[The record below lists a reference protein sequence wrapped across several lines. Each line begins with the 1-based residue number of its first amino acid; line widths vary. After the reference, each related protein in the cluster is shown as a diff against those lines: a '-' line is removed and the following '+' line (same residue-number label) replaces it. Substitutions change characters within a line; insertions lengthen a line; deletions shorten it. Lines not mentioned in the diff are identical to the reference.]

1 MSLNST
7 PNHIEDNETE
17 TLIIASISTLKW
29 SSKKCGRKEVF
40 DLVQTSLDT
49 GITRETFDE
58 LLQNVIEN
66 KVVKLRTV
74 GDRECLSLPKEEA
87 KDGDAINNRT
97 KSDLEVFQLQLDKF
111 KSSLYEQ
118 FNSFKHSFITEVSQ
132 FKSDLLCQKSTR
144 NDQNTMEKLLHLM
157 EKEITLIHEELKSK
171 NTIITLN
178 YKNNL

>member
-1 MSLNST
+1 MILNST
-7 PNHIEDNETE
+7 PNHIEGNEIE
-17 TLIIASISTLKW
+17 TLIIGSISTLKR
-29 SSKKCGRKEVF
+29 SNKKRGTNKIF
-40 DLVQTSLDT
+40 DLTSLDT
-49 GITRETFDE
+49 NITGEAFYE
-58 LLQNVIEN
+58 LLQNVVES

-74 GDRECLSLPKEEA
+74 GDRECLCLPKEEA

-144 NDQNTMEKLLHLM
+144 NDPNTMEKLLHQM
-157 EKEITLIHEELKSK
+157 EKEIAFLHEERKSK
-171 NTIITLN
+171 NTIITL
-178 YKNNL
+178 LLESVVS